1 LLLRGTLPLVFR
13 DTSATALREQTL
25 AQRRLGGAG
34 RLRTA
39 CMMSQ
44 SIAELAKARIR
55 TRNPGFDEQAVLAQL
70 VFERYG
76 IRRDT

>member
-1 LLLRGTLPLVFR
+1 
-13 DTSATALREQTL
+13 
-25 AQRRLGGAG
+25 
-34 RLRTA
+34 
-39 CMMSQ
+39 MMSQ

-55 TRNPGFDEQAVLAQL
+55 KRNPELDEQAVLAQL

>member
-1 LLLRGTLPLVFR
+1 VFR
-13 DTSATALREQTL
+13 DSTADAIREQTL

-44 SIAELAKARIR
+44 TIAELAKARIR
-55 TRNPGFDEQAVLAQL
+55 KRNPELDERGVLAQL